1 MEFLD
6 YEALRFIW
14 WALVGVLLIGFA
26 VMDGFDLGVAT
37 LHPFIGR
44 TDDERRVLLN
54 SIGPTWDGN
63 QVWLILGAGA
73 VLAAWPTVYAVAFSG
88 LYAAL
93 LIVLF
98 SLFMR
103 PVAIDYRSKL
113 QSPAWRSFWDW
124 GLFVSGLVPALIFG
138 VTFGNLL
145 QGVPFHF
152 DDTMRSFYTGGL
164 LDLLNPFALLAGLVS
179 VSMLVMQGASFLTVK
194 TDHNVYARS
203 YKVAKASALLTALL
217 FVLAGIWVAFGLD
230 GFQLTTALS
239 HSGPSNPLL
248 KDVSM
253 QSGAWMENFRQAPV
267 LWIVPAIGVFGS
279 LAVFILQRDGIR
291 FIASSLGVAGI
302 IATAGVAM
310 FPFVMPSSTHP
321 AQSLTMWD
329 ATSSEQTLF
338 LMLVAAVIFVPLIV
352 AYTSWVFHVLRGRV
366 TVSHIRNTEHTS
378 Y

>member
-6 YEALRFIW
+6 YEGLRLIW

-26 VMDGFDLGVAT
+26 IMDGFDLGVAT
-37 LHPFIGR
+37 LHPFIAR
-44 TDDERRVLLN
+44 NDDERRVLLN

-98 SLFMR
+98 ALFMR

-113 QSPAWRSFWDW
+113 QSRTWRSFWDW
-124 GLFVSGLVPALIFG
+124 GLFVSGIVPALIFG

-152 DDTMRSFYTGGL
+152 DDTMRSFYTGDL
-164 LDLLNPFALLAGLVS
+164 LGLLNPFALLAGLLS
-179 VSMLVMQGASFLTVK
+179 VSMLVMQGAAFLAMK
-194 TDHNVYARS
+194 TDHGLYARS
-203 YKVAKASALLTALL
+203 YSVARGSALLTAIL
-217 FVLAGIWVAFGLD
+217 FVLAGIWIATGID
-230 GFQLTTALS
+230 GFVLASALP
-239 HSGPSNPLL
+239 HDGPSNPLL

-253 QSGAWMENFRQAPV
+253 QSGAWLANFHAMPL
-267 LWIVPAIGVFGS
+267 LWIFPALGVLGALS
-279 LAVFILQRDGIR
+279 VMLMQRDGNR
-291 FIASSLGVAGI
+291 FIASGLSVAGI
-302 IATAGVAM
+302 IATAGISM
-310 FPFVMPSSTHP
+310 FPFVLPSSTHP
-321 AQSLTMWD
+321 AHSLTMWD

-338 LMLVAAVIFVPLIV
+338 LMFVAAVIFVPLIL
-352 AYTSWVFHVLRGRV
+352 AYTAWVFHVLRGRV
-366 TVSHIRNTEHTS
+366 TVDHIRSNEHST

>member
-6 YEALRFIW
+6 YEGLRFIW

-26 VMDGFDLGVAT
+26 IMDGFDLGVAT
-37 LHPFIGR
+37 LHPFIAR
-44 TDDERRVLLN
+44 SDDERRVLLN

-98 SLFMR
+98 ALFMR

-113 QSPAWRSFWDW
+113 QSRAWRSFWDW
-124 GLFVSGLVPALIFG
+124 GLFVSGIVPALIFG

-152 DDTMRSFYTGGL
+152 DDTMRSFYTGDLSG
-164 LDLLNPFALLAGLVS
+164 LLNPFALLAGLLS
-179 VSMLVMQGASFLTVK
+179 VCMLVMQGAAFLTMK
-194 TDHNVYARS
+194 TDHSLYARS
-203 YKVAKASALLTALL
+203 YIVARRSALITAIL
-217 FVLAGIWVAFGLD
+217 FILAGIWIATGID
-230 GFQLTTALS
+230 GFVLASTLP
-239 HSGPSNPLL
+239 HDGPSNPLL
-248 KDVSM
+248 KEVSM
-253 QSGAWMENFRQAPV
+253 QPGAWLANFHAMPLLWTFPAAGV
-267 LWIVPAIGVFGS
+267 LGALSVMLI
-279 LAVFILQRDGIR
+279 QRDGSR
-291 FIASSLGVAGI
+291 FIASGLSVAGI
-302 IATAGVAM
+302 IATAGIAM
-310 FPFVMPSSTHP
+310 FPFVLPSSTHP
-321 AQSLTMWD
+321 AHSLTMWD

-338 LMLVAAVIFVPLIV
+338 LMFVAAVIFVPLIL
-352 AYTSWVFHVLRGRV
+352 AYTAWVFHVLRGRV
-366 TVSHIRNTEHTS
+366 TVDHIRSNDHST

>member
-37 LHPFIGR
+37 LHPFVGR
-44 TDDERRVLLN
+44 TDEVRRVLLN

-98 SLFMR
+98 ALFLR

-113 QSPAWRSFWDW
+113 HSPAWRSLWDW
-124 GLFVSGLVPALIFG
+124 SLFVSGLVPALIFG

-164 LDLLNPFALLAGLVS
+164 PDLLNPFALLAGLVS
-179 VSMLVMQGASFLTVK
+179 VSMLVMQGASFLSVK
-194 TDHNVYARS
+194 TDHDVYARS
-203 YKVAKASALLTALL
+203 HKVARASALLTALL
-217 FVLAGIWVAFGLD
+217 FVVAGIWVAFGLD
-230 GFQLTTALS
+230 GFQLASALS

-253 QSGAWMENFRQAPV
+253 QSGAWMGNFHQAPV
-267 LWIVPAIGVFGS
+267 LWVVPAIGILGS
-279 LAVFILQRDGIR
+279 LAVFVLQRDGIR

-310 FPFVMPSSTHP
+310 FPFVLPSSTHP
-321 AQSLTMWD
+321 AHSLTMWD

-338 LMLVAAVIFVPLIV
+338 LMLVAAVIFVPLIL

>member
-37 LHPFIGR
+37 VHPFVAR

-98 SLFMR
+98 ALFMR

-113 QSPAWRSFWDW
+113 KSPAWRSFWDW

-164 LDLLNPFALLAGLVS
+164 VDLLNPFALLAGLVS

-194 TDHNVYARS
+194 TDQNVYARS
-203 YKVAKASALLTALL
+203 YKVAKASALLTAVL

-230 GFQLTTALS
+230 GFQLASALS

-253 QSGAWMENFRQAPV
+253 QSGAWMENFRQAPA
-267 LWIVPAIGVFGS
+267 LWIVPAIGILGA
-279 LAVFILQRDGIR
+279 LAAFMVQRDGIR
-291 FIASSLGVAGI
+291 FIASSLSVAGI